1 MTTLLDG
8 GRIAVFMN
16 GAGELAAPPTASV
29 VSVYARSEEGWQPE
43 SEIAFVLSGLESL
56 GVLRE
61 KIDNLVQTLGACRIL
76 LGTDDNGALYG
87 MLDAMGFNICIM
99 DRFDALA
106 LEAVRGSVLN
116 ALRSPAAPSSR
127 PAASTPREIAP
138 GRFFLDMVEAKEA
151 DPLFTSRE
159 AILVFFEKK
168 PFIQLQVRCDHPPR
182 WLDSF
187 ALLTGLEARKEILE
201 SGLTLLTIN
210 HPEGRDHATLTGQKW
225 FDAGGCSC
233 G

>member
-8 GRIAVFMN
+8 SRIAVFMN

-29 VSVYARSEEGWQPE
+29 VSVYARGEDGWQPE
-43 SEIAFVLSGLESL
+43 TEIGFALSGQESI
-56 GVLRE
+56 GALRE
-61 KIDNLVQTLGACRIL
+61 KLDHLVQTLGACRIL
-76 LGTDDNGALYG
+76 VGTDDNGALYG
-87 MLDAMGFNICIM
+87 MLDALGFNICIM

-106 LEAVRGSVLN
+106 LEAVRGSVLH
-116 ALRSPAAPSSR
+116 ALRNPAAPSSR

-138 GRFFLDMVEAKEA
+138 GRFFLDMVEAKEV

-168 PFIQLQVRCDHPPR
+168 PFIQLQIRCDHPPR
-182 WLDSF
+182 GLDSF
-187 ALLTGLEARKEILE
+187 ALLTGLETSRETLE
-201 SGLTLLTIN
+201 SGLTLLTVN
-210 HPEGRDHATLTGQKW
+210 HPTGRDHATLTGQKW